1 MKQDSLRTSIINRI
15 EDMIP
20 IFVLVLMSILP
31 LIEILGRLAWGGGLP
46 GSIVLVQH
54 LTLWI
59 AVAGAMLAARSDR
72 LLALSI
78 QSMLPNKF
86 SRPVKIVTSGLAA
99 GITTCILLASLDHLR
114 IEREAGEIVAWGIPV
129 WVMILIIPVSFA
141 VLTGRLILHAAD
153 SVRGKLLAS
162 VGLLIPLL
170 FRLCTSAGDTGV
182 LIPVSLVIVIATALG
197 MPIFAG
203 IGGAAL
209 LLFWLD
215 GTPLNSV
222 PMEAYRLTVS
232 PMLPAIPL
240 FALAGYILAE
250 GGSSKRLTRLFSA
263 LVGWMPGGTA
273 FAITL
278 VLAFFTPLTGA
289 SGMTILSMGGLFL
302 PVLLKAGYPYKT
314 SIGLITVAGSIGLL
328 FPPSLPVFLYA
339 FKAEQS
345 YEDLFVGGFLPGIL
359 LAVVVGSWAA
369 LRGHFSGATT
379 TPFRS
384 GEAIAAL
391 WESKWELLLPV
402 VLLAGFAGGYATL
415 VETAALTVLLT
426 FVIECLIHKELRILQ
441 DLPRVFVECAT
452 LVGGFMIILCV
463 ALGFTNYLIMDEVP
477 DLALTWTQTHIQNP
491 LLFLLALNILLV
503 IVGALMDIYSAIIV
517 IVPLIIPMAAA
528 YGINPIHMGIIF
540 LANMELGYL
549 MPPMG
554 ENLFLSAYR
563 FDQSLVKVYRST
575 LPYVLTLAITVLAIT
590 YLPIMTLGLVQW
602 LRR

>member
-1 MKQDSLRTSIINRI
+1 MEQESLRRSTIHRI
-15 EDMIP
+15 EDALP
-20 IFVLVLMSILP
+20 ISILVLMSIMP
-31 LIEILGRLAWGGGLP
+31 LIEILGRLFWGRGIA

-59 AVAGAMLAARSDR
+59 AVIGAMLAARSNR
-72 LLALSI
+72 LLALST
-78 QSMLPNKF
+78 QSFLPDRFRIPTK
-86 SRPVKIVTSGLAA
+86 VVTSALAA
-99 GITTCILLASLDHLR
+99 GITTCILLASLDHVR
-114 IEREAGEIVAWGIPV
+114 IARQSGDIVAWGIPM
-129 WVMILIIPVSFA
+129 WVMISIIPIGFA
-141 VLTGRLILHAAD
+141 VLTGRLLWQA
-153 SVRGKLLAS
+153 SNSTRGRLLTLT
-162 VGLLIPLL
+162 GLLIPLL
-170 FRLCTSAGDTGV
+170 FGLFTGAGDTGI
-182 LIPVSLVIVIATALG
+182 LMPVSLVIVAATALG
-197 MPIFAG
+197 MPIFAA

-215 GTPLNSV
+215 GTPINSV

-273 FAITL
+273 LAITL

-289 SGMTILSMGGLFL
+289 SGMTILSMGGLFIPIL
-302 PVLLKAGYPYKT
+302 IKAGYPYKT

-345 YEDLFVGGFLPGIL
+345 YQDLFVGGLLPGIL
-359 LAVVVGSWAA
+359 LVLVVGGWAA
-369 LRGHFSGATT
+369 LRGYTSGAKT
-379 TPFRS
+379 TPFQP
-384 GEAIAAL
+384 GEAVAAL

-402 VLLAGFAGGYATL
+402 ALLVSFWKGYATL
-415 VETAALTVLLT
+415 VETAALMVLLT
-426 FVIECLIHKELRILQ
+426 FIIECLIHRDLKILQ
-441 DLPRVFVECAT
+441 DLPAVFVECGT

-463 ALGFTNYLIMDEVP
+463 ALGFTSYLILDEVP
-477 DLALTWTQTHIQNP
+477 DLAVAWVQTHIENP

-503 IVGALMDIYSAIIV
+503 IVGALMDIYSAVIV
-517 IVPLIIPMAAA
+517 VVPLIIPMAAA
-528 YGINPIHMGIIF
+528 YGINPIHLGIIF
-540 LANMELGYL
+540 LSNMELGYL

-563 FDQSLVKVYRST
+563 FDQSLVQVYRST
-575 LPYVLTLAITVLAIT
+575 LPYLLVLATTVLAIT
-590 YLPIMTLGLVQW
+590 YIPIMTLGLVQW
-602 LRR
+602 LR